1 MLNAI
6 GATHLARRA
15 AALEARIARA
25 LRGGAPEG
33 TPAALTPRQAQVL
46 RHVAAGLT
54 NREIATELS
63 LSEKTVDRHLSNAF
77 DRLGVSSRAAA
88 AALAVERGLI

>member
-1 MLNAI
+1 
-6 GATHLARRA
+6 
-15 AALEARIARA
+15 
-25 LRGGAPEG
+25 
-33 TPAALTPRQAQVL
+33 VL

-54 NREIATELS
+54 NREIAAELS